1 MQSIIDVGGAM
12 KKILFSVFFICATR
26 ALGQGSG
33 GAVMSAPYQFPEHPL
48 FAQRQLMAREQN
60 LRGEESPYTY
70 AQGEI
75 PLRDVVIPSTQ
86 TPLGDVARKLK
97 KEHEAAKKAD
107 IVWVN

>member
-1 MQSIIDVGGAM
+1 MMNAGGTMKTTLFAM
-12 KKILFSVFFICATR
+12 LIICATG
-26 ALGQGSG
+26 AMGQSYGVAPSSG
-33 GAVMSAPYQFPEHPL
+33 LQIFQFPEHPA
-48 FAQRQLMAREQN
+48 FAQRQPMARDQN

-86 TPLGDVARKLK
+86 TPLGDVARRLR

>member
-1 MQSIIDVGGAM
+1 MKTTLFAM
-12 KKILFSVFFICATR
+12 LIICATE
-26 ALGQGSG
+26 AMAQGSG
-33 GAVMSAPYQFPEHPL
+33 AAVSSTPYQFPEHPL

-86 TPLGDVARKLK
+86 VPLGDVARKVRS
-97 KEHEAAKKAD
+97 EHEAAKKAD
-107 IVWVN
+107 IVWVD